1 MKRITKLTPL
11 EEQQQQH
18 AAEQQTQ
25 NQSSREFA
33 TVEEMLRY
41 DSAHTPVTPVVAER
55 LQRSVNQSPKPAGSW
70 WQRFF
75 GATNQ

>member
-1 MKRITKLTPL
+1 MKKIIKLTPL
-11 EEQQQQH
+11 EAQQQQH

-25 NQSSREFA
+25 QQWSHEFA

-41 DSAHTPVTPVVAER
+41 DAAHTPVPPVVAER
-55 LQRSVNQSPKPAGSW
+55 LQRSVNHTPKPAGSW

-75 GATNQ
+75 GASDP